1 MAEVRR
7 SNRDGRNVVIAVAAA
22 AMVAVGAMAAACSHD
37 AAAPAAPTAPGAAVS
52 SIAITSAPVS
62 NASIQLTAMARL
74 SDGNSQDVTRLAT
87 WESSNQAVATVSP
100 AGMVTV
106 VGAGELD
113 VRATYQNV
121 SGSMHLR
128 VGAVPVSAVTITGAP
143 AGASAPFQ
151 LTATARLVDGSTIDV
166 TKAAAWQSSNT
177 QLATVSST
185 GLVTV
190 VGTGDVDL
198 QATYQS
204 VSATVRVFVSHP
216 TTATLTGKVVEA
228 GPDARPVAGARVQIL
243 EGSNTMTDDRGA
255 FELRGIPKGRAIIE
269 VSKAGYET
277 WSNML
282 DLENDTDLTVTLMP
296 APAAVQRNPAAG
308 VSSGS
313 AR

>member
-1 MAEVRR
+1 MAEVPGSDR
-7 SNRDGRNVVIAVAAA
+7 NGRGLVIAFTTAAV
-22 AMVAVGAMAAACSHD
+22 MVTVGVIAAACGHN
-37 AAAPAAPTAPGAAVS
+37 AASPAAPTSAGTAVS
-52 SIAITSAPVS
+52 SIAVTSAPVS
-62 NASIQLTAMARL
+62 NASIQMTAMARM
-74 SDGNSQDVTRLAT
+74 SDGNSQDVTRLAV
-87 WESSNQAVATVSP
+87 WESSNQAVATISP
-100 AGMVTV
+100 AGMATV

-113 VRATYQNV
+113 VRATYQ
-121 SGSMHLR
+121 S
-128 VGAVPVSAVTITGAP
+128 ASAVRCTCGLAAFRCRRSRLPAP

-151 LTATARLVDGSTIDV
+151 LTAMARLVDGSTVDV
-166 TKAAAWQSSNT
+166 TRSAIWQSSNT

-185 GLVTV
+185 GSVTV

-204 VSATVRVFVSHP
+204 VSASVRVFVSHP
-216 TTATLTGKVVEA
+216 TTAAVTGRVVEA

-243 EGSNTMTDDRGA
+243 EVNNTLSDERGA

-282 DLENDTDLTVTLMP
+282 DIENDVDLTVALTPM
-296 APAAVQRNPAAG
+296 AAG

-313 AR
+313 VR